1 MIFNNFPLLHFSVFF
16 KKTEF
21 SYDPGL
27 SGHLY
32 NTTVLYI
39 VYMCMY
45 VCEREREKTQSWRQH
60 HIFRFYL
67 CILEISLRLRQTHGA
82 DINY

>member
-45 VCEREREKTQSWRQH
+45 VCEREREKTQS
-60 HIFRFYL
+60 
-67 CILEISLRLRQTHGA
+67 
-82 DINY
+82 